1 MDQPLTSTLKLAE
14 GIVDKARLPSL
25 KITNLV
31 RERSGG
37 GIIPIS
43 NAYSLLFE
51 YKNRGQILAHIYPSL
66 DTVWYTLF
74 RRSYQDRN

>member
-14 GIVDKARLPSL
+14 GIVDKARLPWL

-43 NAYSLLFE
+43 NAYSMVYSFQ
-51 YKNRGQILAHIYPSL
+51 KIISG
-66 DTVWYTLF
+66 
-74 RRSYQDRN
+74 